1 MYVHIVESNFICN
14 VSLSGPVSQSYN
26 KCNVSFCNAGTMY
39 VYIYVYRHRIHF
51 KLKFTLIH

>member
-26 KCNVSFCNAGTMY
+26 KYNVSFCNAGT
-39 VYIYVYRHRIHF
+39 
-51 KLKFTLIH
+51 T